1 MNNVFETN
9 GAVSWTELM
18 TDDVQAA
25 KAFYGE
31 VFNWT
36 LEDQN
41 MLESTYTV
49 IKVGKSQIG
58 GITKKSAH
66 EEAMPSMWKSY
77 ITVSDVDETAARVE
91 RSGGK
96 LLLPPTDIPTVG
108 RIIVIQD
115 PQGAVISAIT
125 YEKKA

>member
-1 MNNVFETN
+1 MSNVFETD
-9 GAVSWTELM
+9 GAVSWTELT

-31 VFNWT
+31 VFNWA
-36 LEDQN
+36 LEDQD
-41 MLESTYTV
+41 MLGATYTV
-49 IKVGKSQIG
+49 IKAGENQIG
-58 GITKKSAH
+58 GITTKQDGV
-66 EEAMPSMWKSY
+66 EGMPSMWKSY
-77 ITVSDVDETAARVE
+77 ITVSNVDETAARVE

-125 YEKKA
+125 YEKKE